1 MPPFLA
7 NRQPKVAQLSC
18 LALTL
23 LMAWLGGAD
32 NSQNT
37 VTTYHFA
44 VAANLFNRSTNFHD
58 PTFKSGISERC
69 RCRIPL
75 SLISS
80 SVIHTDGTSS
90 ETEPET

>member
-7 NRQPKVAQLSC
+7 NRQPEAAGLSC

-23 LMAWLGGAD
+23 LVAWLGVA
-32 NSQNT
+32 NYSQNT

-58 PTFKSGISERC
+58 PTLKTGISERC

-90 ETEPET
+90 ETEPGT